1 MTFDPNS
8 LKALDTTRTNKL
20 LELLQT
26 IGLQEL
32 NSSKLLSL
40 VDEALTHISAGT
52 GKNFER
58 LEFLGD
64 AVLRLA
70 ATEFIDHYYPNLS
83 VGSCSNLRAQLVSDR
98 WLAQLGAQLRLESFL
113 VLGSKALGD
122 AEARGTLQ
130 ADATEAL
137 IGAIYS
143 GSGNDLKPIHKWLT
157 PHWQQTT
164 VDVLASPHLFNGK
177 TILQEW
183 SQAKGLGLPNYT
195 TTEQSCCHGDPER
208 FKSHVRIGPNLSAG
222 GFGRSRK
229 EAEQNAAGE
238 AIQKLKT
245 PKFDGK
251 TRPDTTSRD
260 S

>member
-1 MTFDPNS
+1 MDS
-8 LKALDTTRTNKL
+8 TRTNKL

-32 NSSKLLSL
+32 NTPKLLSL
-40 VDEALTHISAGT
+40 VDEALIHVSAGQS
-52 GKNFER
+52 KNFER

-70 ATEFIDHYYPNLS
+70 ATEFIDHHYPDLP

-98 WLAQLGAQLRLESFL
+98 WLAQLGEQLQLESFL
-113 VLGSKALGD
+113 VLGPKAQGD
-122 AEARGTLQ
+122 TAARATLR

-143 GSGNDLKPIHKWLT
+143 GSGNNLMPVHQWLT

-164 VDVLASPHLFNGK
+164 AEVLASPHRFNGK

-183 SQAKGLGLPNYT
+183 SQAEGLGLPDYT
-195 TTEQSCCHGDPER
+195 TREQSSRHGDPAR
-208 FKSHVRIGPNLSAG
+208 FHSQVQVGTRLNADGL
-222 GFGRSRK
+222 GRSRK
-229 EAEQNAAGE
+229 EAEQNAAAE
-238 AIQKLKT
+238 AVQSLQDLK
-245 PKFDGK
+245 PGINFPNDA
-251 TRPDTTSRD
+251 PH
-260 S
+260 